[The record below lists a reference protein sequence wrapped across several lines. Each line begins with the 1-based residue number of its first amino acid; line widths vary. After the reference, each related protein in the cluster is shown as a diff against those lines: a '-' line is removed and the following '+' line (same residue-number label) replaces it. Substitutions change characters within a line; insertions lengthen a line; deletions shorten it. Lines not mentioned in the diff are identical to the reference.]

1 MNGGVTIT
9 FKFPDLPR
17 QIVILIRGRPQPQ
30 PLPEPPTTRPEPNGS
45 GVTISPVVLIRSGT
59 RPDKPRLRL
68 YPIGHNEIGP
78 FDVLF
83 EKTLAVGR
91 SPESEIC
98 ISNDAQVSASHCAL
112 SPEGKSILVRDVG
125 SRNGTR
131 VNGVPINGFLHA
143 EPDSVLGVGRTEL
156 RMKLLPVGAR

>member
-1 MNGGVTIT
+1 
-9 FKFPDLPR
+9 
-17 QIVILIRGRPQPQ
+17 
-30 PLPEPPTTRPEPNGS
+30 
-45 GVTISPVVLIRSGT
+45 VTISPAVLIPRGT
-59 RPDKPRLRL
+59 REDTQRLRL

-78 FDVLF
+78 FDLVF

-98 ISNDAQVSASHCAL
+98 ISNDAQVSANHCAL
-112 SPEGKSILVRDVG
+112 SPQGKSILVQDSG

-131 VNGVPINGFLHA
+131 VNGVPINGSLHA
-143 EPDSVLGVGRTEL
+143 EPDSILGVGRTEL

>member
-1 MNGGVTIT
+1 M
-9 FKFPDLPR
+9 F
-17 QIVILIRGRPQPQ
+17 GRKEEPKNPET
-30 PLPEPPTTRPEPNGS
+30 PKPTSHEPEPDNSIVQIAPPLLLSPGTT
-45 GVTISPVVLIRSGT
+45 
-59 RPDKPRLRL
+59 DKQRLRL

-98 ISNDAQVSASHCAL
+98 IPNDGQVSTSHCAL
-112 SPEGKSILVRDVG
+112 SPKGKFILVEDAG

-143 EPDSVLGVGRTEL
+143 EPDSILGVGRTEL
-156 RMKLLPVGAR
+156 RMQFLPVGAR